1 MSAELGSSQML
12 TEVAPLGAQA
22 AFPDAPG
29 TARGPGRTPDP
40 TPDPALDAALDPAD
54 AAPDGRAA
62 AGPVPPS
69 ADAADPGDS
78 GPAAVPVPAA
88 ALAAAVPAPAGPLD
102 DEVADPDAPDPDA
115 AADPGAAA
123 PDAVSSG
130 SIDTRTLSRALFL
143 RLAELPPGDSPE
155 RTYVRDTLIELNLP
169 LVRYAAARFRSRN
182 EPMEDIVQVGTI
194 GLIKAIDRFDCRRGT
209 EFPTFAMPT
218 VIGEI
223 KRYFRDTSWSVRVPR
238 RLQELRLALTKASD
252 DLAQRLDRSPT
263 VPELA
268 QYLGVSDEDVV
279 DGLAVGNAYTASS
292 LDSPAPEEDGGE
304 GSLADRLGYEDT
316 ALEGVEYRE
325 SLKPL
330 LAQLPA
336 RERRII
342 MLRFFGNMTQS
353 QIGDEVG
360 ISQMHVSRLL
370 TRTLAQ
376 LRAGLIAD

>member
-1 MSAELGSSQML
+1 MSADQGSSKVL
-12 TEVAPLGAQA
+12 TL
-22 AFPDAPG
+22 
-29 TARGPGRTPDP
+29 T
-40 TPDPALDAALDPAD
+40 
-54 AAPDGRAA
+54 
-62 AGPVPPS
+62 PVPVLVPE
-69 ADAADPGDS
+69 
-78 GPAAVPVPAA
+78 PVPTQTTAPTAA
-88 ALAAAVPAPAGPLD
+88 ESGALPAPAPA
-102 DEVADPDAPDPDA
+102 VAPEAL
-115 AADPGAAA
+115 
-123 PDAVSSG
+123 
-130 SIDTRTLSRALFL
+130 DTRTLSRSLFL
-143 RLAELPPGDSPE
+143 RLRALDAAGTAADSPE

-194 GLIKAIDRFDCRRGT
+194 GLIKAIDRFDCERGV

-218 VIGEI
+218 VVGEI
-223 KRYFRDTSWSVRVPR
+223 KRFFRDTSWSVRVPR

-252 DLAQRLDRSPT
+252 ELAQKLDRSPT

-268 QYLGVSDEDVV
+268 AVLGVSEEDVV

-292 LDSPAPEEDGGE
+292 LDSPSPEDDGGE

-330 LAQLPA
+330 LAKLPP
-336 RERRII
+336 RERQII
-342 MLRFFGNMTQS
+342 MLRFFANMTQS
-353 QIGDEVG
+353 QIGEEVG

-376 LRAGLIAD
+376 LREGLISD

>member
-1 MSAELGSSQML
+1 MSTELGSSKVL
-12 TEVAPLGAQA
+12 TL
-22 AFPDAPG
+22 
-29 TARGPGRTPDP
+29 TP
-40 TPDPALDAALDPAD
+40 
-54 AAPDGRAA
+54 
-62 AGPVPPS
+62 
-69 ADAADPGDS
+69 
-78 GPAAVPVPAA
+78 VPVPAQTTA
-88 ALAAAVPAPAGPLD
+88 PTATDSTEASPPPMVVTSGAL
-102 DEVADPDAPDPDA
+102 
-115 AADPGAAA
+115 
-123 PDAVSSG
+123 
-130 SIDTRTLSRALFL
+130 DTRTLSRSLFL
-143 RLAELPPGDSPE
+143 RLRALDDQGAATDSPE

-194 GLIKAIDRFDCRRGT
+194 GLIKAIDRFDCERGV

-218 VIGEI
+218 VVGEI
-223 KRYFRDTSWSVRVPR
+223 KRFFRDTSWSVRVPR

-252 DLAQRLDRSPT
+252 ELAQKLDRSPT

-268 QYLGVSDEDVV
+268 AVLGVSEEDVV

-292 LDSPAPEEDGGE
+292 LDSPSPEDDGGE

-330 LAQLPA
+330 LAKLPP
-336 RERRII
+336 RERQII
-342 MLRFFGNMTQS
+342 MLRFFANMTQS
-353 QIGDEVG
+353 QIGEEVG

-376 LRAGLIAD
+376 LREGLIAD

>member
-1 MSAELGSSQML
+1 MSTELGSSKVL
-12 TEVAPLGAQA
+12 TL
-22 AFPDAPG
+22 
-29 TARGPGRTPDP
+29 TP
-40 TPDPALDAALDPAD
+40 
-54 AAPDGRAA
+54 
-62 AGPVPPS
+62 
-69 ADAADPGDS
+69 
-78 GPAAVPVPAA
+78 VPVPTQTTAPTA
-88 ALAAAVPAPAGPLD
+88 TDSTETPPTAPPPMAVTSGAL
-102 DEVADPDAPDPDA
+102 
-115 AADPGAAA
+115 
-123 PDAVSSG
+123 
-130 SIDTRTLSRALFL
+130 DTRTLSRSLFL
-143 RLAELPPGDSPE
+143 RLRALDADGAAGDSPE

-194 GLIKAIDRFDCRRGT
+194 GLIKAIDRFDCERGV

-218 VIGEI
+218 VVGEI
-223 KRYFRDTSWSVRVPR
+223 KRFFRDTSWSVRVPR

-252 DLAQRLDRSPT
+252 ELAQKLDRSPT

-268 QYLGVSDEDVV
+268 AVLGVSEEDVV

-292 LDSPAPEEDGGE
+292 LDSPSPEDDGGE

-330 LAQLPA
+330 LAKLPP
-336 RERRII
+336 RERQII
-342 MLRFFGNMTQS
+342 MLRFFANMTQS
-353 QIGDEVG
+353 QIGEEVG

-376 LRAGLIAD
+376 LREGLIAD

>member
-1 MSAELGSSQML
+1 MSADQGSSKVL
-12 TEVAPLGAQA
+12 TLTPMPVPVQTTAPTA
-22 AFPDAPG
+22 AEST
-29 TARGPGRTPDP
+29 TAD
-40 TPDPALDAALDPAD
+40 
-54 AAPDGRAA
+54 RAA
-62 AGPVPPS
+62 DLPPAGLPSAGLPS
-69 ADAADPGDS
+69 ADLAPDLAPDEIVP
-78 GPAAVPVPAA
+78 PAATTGTVT
-88 ALAAAVPAPAGPLD
+88 
-102 DEVADPDAPDPDA
+102 
-115 AADPGAAA
+115 AA
-123 PDAVSSG
+123 PEAL
-130 SIDTRTLSRALFL
+130 DTRTLSRSLFL
-143 RLAELPPGDSPE
+143 RLRALDDDGVAADSPE

-194 GLIKAIDRFDCRRGT
+194 GLIKAIDRFDCERGV

-218 VIGEI
+218 VVGEI
-223 KRYFRDTSWSVRVPR
+223 KRFFRDTSWSVRVPR

-252 DLAQRLDRSPT
+252 ELSQKLDRSPT

-268 QYLGVSDEDVV
+268 AVLGVSEEDVV

-292 LDSPAPEEDGGE
+292 LDSPSPEDDGGE

-330 LAQLPA
+330 LAKLPP
-336 RERRII
+336 RERQII
-342 MLRFFGNMTQS
+342 MLRFFANMTQS
-353 QIGDEVG
+353 QIGEEVG

-376 LRAGLIAD
+376 LREGLIAD

>member
-1 MSAELGSSQML
+1 MSAEQGSSKVLTLTPTLAQTPVQMPAQPQPQAQS
-12 TEVAPLGAQA
+12 EAPAAPL
-22 AFPDAPG
+22 
-29 TARGPGRTPDP
+29 
-40 TPDPALDAALDPAD
+40 
-54 AAPDGRAA
+54 
-62 AGPVPPS
+62 V
-69 ADAADPGDS
+69 
-78 GPAAVPVPAA
+78 
-88 ALAAAVPAPAGPLD
+88 
-102 DEVADPDAPDPDA
+102 
-115 AADPGAAA
+115 
-123 PDAVSSG
+123 VSPEA
-130 SIDTRTLSRALFL
+130 IDTRTLSRSLFL
-143 RLAELPPGDSPE
+143 RLRALDDQGVAADSPE

-194 GLIKAIDRFDCRRGT
+194 GLIKAIDRFDCERGV

-218 VIGEI
+218 VVGEI
-223 KRYFRDTSWSVRVPR
+223 KRFFRDTSWSVRVPR

-252 DLAQRLDRSPT
+252 ELAQKLDRSPT

-268 QYLGVSDEDVV
+268 AVLGVSEEDVV

-292 LDSPAPEEDGGE
+292 LDSPSPEDDGGE

-330 LAQLPA
+330 LAKLPP
-336 RERRII
+336 RERQII
-342 MLRFFGNMTQS
+342 MLRFFANMTQS
-353 QIGDEVG
+353 QIGEEVG

-376 LRAGLIAD
+376 LRQGLIDD